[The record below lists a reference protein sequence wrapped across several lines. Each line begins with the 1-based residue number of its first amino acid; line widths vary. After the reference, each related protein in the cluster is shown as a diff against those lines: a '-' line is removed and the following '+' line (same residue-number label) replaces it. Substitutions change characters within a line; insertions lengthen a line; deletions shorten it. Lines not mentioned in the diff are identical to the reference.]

1 MVPEVAKKIGAK
13 KRGLLGPKE
22 IGKVPVPLK
31 NLKEVGLAIQTTVDA
46 IKNDDITK
54 TIESFDNFINP
65 AKCGQQMIDEF
76 LEEHRE
82 IRLFKIR
89 LEDKGDDYL
98 IDNKKKM
105 LEFFETIEI
114 KVTKKLR
121 ANVT

>member
-1 MVPEVAKKIGAK
+1 MKVWDQYKHIKCSDFVAWWNKLSTGRKLEWKKEKDKIDSD
-13 KRGLLGPKE
+13 LE
-22 IGKVPVPLK
+22 
-31 NLKEVGLAIQTTVDA
+31 
-46 IKNDDITK
+46 K
-54 TIESFDNFINP
+54 TIESFDAYINP

-89 LEDKGDDYL
+89 LEDKGVDYL

-114 KVTKKLR
+114 QVTKKLR
-121 ANVT
+121 ANVAQN